1 MSVTGEADD
10 FEGASPQK
18 AGVAICDIFTGMYA
32 TTAILAAVVHR
43 DHTGE
48 GQYIDM

>member
-18 AGVAICDIFTGMYA
+18 SGVAIADIFTG
-32 TTAILAAVVHR
+32 I
-43 DHTGE
+43 
-48 GQYIDM
+48 